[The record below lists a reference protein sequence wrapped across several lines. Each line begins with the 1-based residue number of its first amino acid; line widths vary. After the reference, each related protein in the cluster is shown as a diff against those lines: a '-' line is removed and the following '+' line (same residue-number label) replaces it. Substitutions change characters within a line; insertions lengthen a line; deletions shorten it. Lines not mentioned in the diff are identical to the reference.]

1 MKYTY
6 DSIYQ
11 LVKAAGLLD
20 PNAGTTTYTFTANF
34 SIPLESYQNAVLA
47 LDFKEF
53 QDQQFISPITPQPNG
68 TSQVSQ
74 EMGIDTSGVNSRI
87 PNAGEADI
95 LMNADRVVINS
106 KDDFSFL
113 FGQKGVALGS
123 PRRVNIDSGQSITLF
138 AHNQLFLGIPNK
150 GGTKPTKPQTQLGTT
165 KGDPTEDQLYDPMVL
180 GIKLAN
186 LLEDILFTLKG
197 ADLVSGVSPVRFQPA
212 TQAEFGLLANR
223 IPEILSSYAYLDGL
237 SHAEINKE
245 NLAKLKEAQ
254 KKVKDYVPPK
264 QLTGAIGTG
273 LPLPPGGLNYT
284 QPISGPYKDL
294 PGYYDTPDGDL
305 YVS

>member
-11 LVKAAGLLD
+11 IVLASG
-20 PNAGTTTYTFTANF
+20 GFGSSTTTYTFTANF

-53 QDQQFISPITPQPNG
+53 QDQQFVSPITPQPNG
-68 TSQVSQ
+68 VSQVSK
-74 EMGIDTSGVNSRI
+74 ELGISPNGTNARI
-87 PNAGEADI
+87 ADAGEGDI
-95 LMNADRVVINS
+95 LMNADRIVINAR
-106 KDDFSFL
+106 DDFSFL

-123 PRRVNIDSGQSITLF
+123 PRRVNIDSQKSITLF

-150 GGTKPTKPQTQLGTT
+150 GGVKPIKTQAEIGAT

-186 LLEDILFTLKG
+186 LLEDILFTLKS
-197 ADLVSGVSPVRFQPA
+197 ADLVSGVSPVRFQPG
-212 TQAEFGLLANR
+212 TQAEFALLANR
-223 IPEILSSYAYLDGL
+223 IPEILSTYAYVDGI
-237 SHAEINKE
+237 SHAPINMETLK
-245 NLAKLKEAQ
+245 KLKEAQ

-264 QLTGAIGTG
+264 QLTGNVGTG
-273 LPLPPGGLNYT
+273 LPLPPGGVNFT
-284 QPISGPYKDL
+284 QPITNPYKDL
-294 PGYYDTPDGDL
+294 PGYYNTPDGDL